1 MQTRNRIFD
10 DLAKVANS
18 AAGTMVGLK
27 DEVENMVRY
36 RMERFMSDMNMV
48 HREEFDAVRA
58 MAAKARTEQAALEK
72 RIEKLETKLNRLP
85 PRLGQEKRQPRRE
98 KARKNRLNASVLS
111 LSTA

>member
-36 RMERFMSDMNMV
+36 RMERFMADMNMV

-58 MAAKARTEQAALEK
+58 MAAKARSEQAALEK
-72 RIEKLETKLNRLP
+72 RIEELETKLDGLAP
-85 PRLGQEKRQPRRE
+85 KPRPK
-98 KARKNRLNASVLS
+98 KKTSSARKSS
-111 LSTA
+111 KI

>member
-1 MQTRNRIFD
+1 MQTRNRLFD

-72 RIEKLETKLNRLP
+72 RIEELETKLDRLAP
-85 PRLGQEKRQPRRE
+85 
-98 KARKNRLNASVLS
+98 KARPRKKTTSARK
-111 LSTA
+111 STKK

>member
-1 MQTRNRIFD
+1 MQTRNRLFD

-72 RIEKLETKLNRLP
+72 RIEELEAKLDRLAS
-85 PRLGQEKRQPRRE
+85 
-98 KARKNRLNASVLS
+98 KARPRKKTISARK
-111 LSTA
+111 STKK

>member
-72 RIEKLETKLNRLP
+72 RIEELETKLDRF
-85 PRLGQEKRQPRRE
+85 
-98 KARKNRLNASVLS
+98 ARKPRPRKKTISAKK
-111 LSTA
+111 STKK

>member
-36 RMERFMSDMNMV
+36 RVERFMSDMNMV

-58 MAAKARTEQAALEK
+58 MAAKARSDQASLEK
-72 RIEKLETKLNRLP
+72 RIEELETKLDRF
-85 PRLGQEKRQPRRE
+85 
-98 KARKNRLNASVLS
+98 ARKPRPRKKTISARK
-111 LSTA
+111 STKK